1 MSSQDSIF
9 KFIIC
14 GTDTDIGKTLISSFF
29 VKGLNSFYWKPI
41 QSGIESQTDSQTV
54 EKLAQVSKEKII
66 KEAYVFTKPLSPH
79 WAAEIDQKTINF
91 DTLRLPKVKGSLIVE
106 TAGGLMVPITR
117 NFLQI
122 DQIKQWNLPVILVC
136 KSSLGTLNHTLLSIE
151 ALKRRNIEILGLV
164 VNGEKQL
171 IENVSAARREAEG
184 AFGSSEVYLE
194 KLVSKARHVEI
205 QIIGDCHGNVVHLY
219 ERDCT
224 VQRRHQKVI
233 ERAPA
238 VYLNSTSRQSLC
250 SEAIKVATAA
260 NYRNAGTVEFL
271 QDADNGEFSLAVP
284 LRDKAGHFGGA
295 NIKCCNHDIIALFLW
310 SCRAT
315 VDRLFRPLTEDCAV
329 R

>member
-1 MSSQDSIF
+1 MRSQDSVF

-54 EKLAQVSKEKII
+54 EKLAHLSKEKII

-91 DTLRLPKVKGSLIVE
+91 EKLRLPKVQGSLIVE

-151 ALKRRNIEILGLV
+151 ALKQRNIEILGLV
-164 VNGEKQL
+164 VNGEKHLDNPRTLVDFSGIPL
-171 IENVSAARREAEG
+171 IAE
-184 AFGSSEVYLE
+184 FPYIE
-194 KLVSKARHVEI
+194 KMDSNNLDILWKELDIKNKLIS
-205 QIIGDCHGNVVHLY
+205 L
-219 ERDCT
+219 
-224 VQRRHQKVI
+224 
-233 ERAPA
+233 
-238 VYLNSTSRQSLC
+238 LNSKIS
-250 SEAIKVATAA
+250 
-260 NYRNAGTVEFL
+260 
-271 QDADNGEFSLAVP
+271 
-284 LRDKAGHFGGA
+284 
-295 NIKCCNHDIIALFLW
+295 
-310 SCRAT
+310 
-315 VDRLFRPLTEDCAV
+315 
-329 R
+329 

>member
-1 MSSQDSIF
+1 MSIQDSIF

-54 EKLAQVSKEKII
+54 EKLAQSSKEKII

-91 DTLRLPKVKGSLIVE
+91 DNLRLPKVQGSLIIE

-151 ALKRRNIEILGLV
+151 ALKQRNIEILGLV
-164 VNGEKQL
+164 INGEKHLDNPKTLVDFSGIPL
-171 IENVSAARREAEG
+171 ITEFPYIKKMDSNNLDILWKE
-184 AFGSSEVYLE
+184 LE
-194 KLVSKARHVEI
+194 IKNKLIS
-205 QIIGDCHGNVVHLY
+205 L
-219 ERDCT
+219 
-224 VQRRHQKVI
+224 
-233 ERAPA
+233 
-238 VYLNSTSRQSLC
+238 LNSKIS
-250 SEAIKVATAA
+250 
-260 NYRNAGTVEFL
+260 
-271 QDADNGEFSLAVP
+271 
-284 LRDKAGHFGGA
+284 
-295 NIKCCNHDIIALFLW
+295 
-310 SCRAT
+310 
-315 VDRLFRPLTEDCAV
+315 
-329 R
+329 

>member
-1 MSSQDSIF
+1 MSINNNSF

-91 DTLRLPKVKGSLIVE
+91 EKLRLPKVEGSLIVE

-151 ALKRRNIEILGLV
+151 ALKQRNIEILGLI
-164 VNGEKQL
+164 VNGEKHLDNPRTLVDFSGIPL
-171 IENVSAARREAEG
+171 IAE
-184 AFGSSEVYLE
+184 FPYIE
-194 KLVSKARHVEI
+194 KMDSHNLDILWKELDIKNKLIS
-205 QIIGDCHGNVVHLY
+205 L
-219 ERDCT
+219 
-224 VQRRHQKVI
+224 
-233 ERAPA
+233 
-238 VYLNSTSRQSLC
+238 LNPKIS
-250 SEAIKVATAA
+250 
-260 NYRNAGTVEFL
+260 
-271 QDADNGEFSLAVP
+271 
-284 LRDKAGHFGGA
+284 
-295 NIKCCNHDIIALFLW
+295 
-310 SCRAT
+310 
-315 VDRLFRPLTEDCAV
+315 
-329 R
+329 